1 MVASSKYFSRIER
14 YFVPD
19 DLFRTTLAA
28 LRREG
33 RDLVEST
40 AYWAGSVSGD
50 TATITTIIVPI
61 GPGVRMHRLQ
71 VRVSDRLV
79 AAIDAMLDPPYR
91 VLLAQVHTHAGEAFH
106 SAVDDA
112 YGIDTLGFIS
122 VVVPDF
128 GRSELA
134 AFPRWSFNECVGAG
148 RYREMGR
155 AEIASRFITSTR
167 TTEVL
172 QVHGH

>member
-1 MVASSKYFSRIER
+1 MGASSKYFPRIET
-14 YFVPD
+14 YFVPG
-19 DLFRTTLAA
+19 DLFRTTLTA

-40 AYWAGSVSGD
+40 AYWAGSVSDD
-50 TATITTIIVPI
+50 TAAITTLIVPI

-71 VRVSDRLV
+71 VRVSDRVV

-112 YGIDTLGFIS
+112 YGIDTFGFIS
-122 VVVPDF
+122 VVVPEF
-128 GRSELA
+128 GRGDLA
-134 AFPRWSFNECVGAG
+134 ALHRWSFNECVEPG
-148 RYREMGR
+148 RYRELSR
-155 AEIASRFITSTR
+155 AETASRFITSTR
-167 TTEVL
+167 TTEVI